1 MTQIHRHALVRHS
14 ATRMYTLVNDVAS
27 YPRRFSWCD
36 GSEVLESSDMHML
49 ARLDVRVAGIKT
61 SFTTRNTLSFPQR
74 IQLQLQEGP
83 FKEFKGEWLFHALD
97 EEACKVSLNLD
108 FEMSGK
114 WLGSALAIGFQG
126 FADKLVDEFCREAN
140 RSDD

>member
-27 YPRRFSWCD
+27 YPRRFSWCES
-36 GSEVLESSDMHML
+36 SEVLESSPDHML
-49 ARLDVRVAGIKT
+49 ARLDVRVAGIRT
-61 SFTTRNTLSFPQR
+61 SLTTLNTLEFPHR
-74 IQLQLQEGP
+74 IRLQLTEGP
-83 FKEFKGEWLFHALD
+83 FSQLQGEWVFHALD
-97 EEACKVSLNLD
+97 EEACKVILNLD

-114 WLGSALAIGFQG
+114 WMGSALAIGFQG